1 MRTFV
6 GPAVVLLLGLGV
18 GSPVPSAA
26 EDPPPA
32 KSDAAPDGGEA
43 RAAWIAERVALVA
56 SAGATSEQ
64 ALAQL
69 LSADRNGDCTG
80 PAIALLSDR
89 TRYVGVLVLVIRALG
104 RDGLTTAA
112 VPIAGLLDHKDAS
125 VVANAAVS
133 LEYIGGSDKK
143 VLTALRKLAE
153 STSDETIAS
162 HAWRALGRCGRADAA
177 VRTLLLDRAAS
188 GKSEFVT
195 FGPCIGLAYFEQ
207 NEPAMRGVERMLKQ
221 IGVPGSR
228 RGGGTN
234 TVKRGLVS
242 WTLAQIGDAKS
253 ATFVRT
259 ELLHGLKNVKAFWV
273 EGLATF
279 WATVA
284 EVCDG
289 RKERLAEVEIGVRG
303 FVQFAKLGDLA
314 RYGAEVRNL
323 DDAAR
328 KGRTSTGFRPKGDGL
343 LDTGDGK

>member
-1 MRTFV
+1 MRRIV
-6 GPAVVLLLGLGV
+6 GSALLLAALIG
-18 GSPVPSAA
+18 GSPVRGASA
-26 EDPPPA
+26 EDPPP
-32 KSDAAPDGGEA
+32 KSDAAPDAGEA

-56 SAGATSEQ
+56 GAAATSEK

-69 LSADRNGDCTG
+69 LSADRGGDCTG
-80 PAIALLSDR
+80 PVIALLSDR
-89 TRYVGVLVLVIRALG
+89 TRFAGVLVLLVRALG
-104 RDGLTTAA
+104 RDGLVAA
-112 VPIAGLLDHKDAS
+112 ALPIAGLLDHKDPG
-125 VVANAAVS
+125 VVSNAAVS
-133 LEYIGGSDKK
+133 LEYIGCSEKK
-143 VLTALRKLAE
+143 VVAALRRLAE
-153 STSDETIAS
+153 TTPDETIAS
-162 HAWRALGRCGRADAA
+162 HAWRALGRCGRADPA
-177 VRTLLLDRAAS
+177 VRTLLLDKAAG

-195 FGPCIGLAYFEQ
+195 FGPCIGLAYLEQ
-207 NEPAMRGVERMLKQ
+207 NEVAMRGVEKILKT

-242 WTLAQIGDAKS
+242 WTLAQIGDRKS

-259 ELLHGLKNVKAFWV
+259 ELLHGLENVKAFWV
-273 EGLATF
+273 AGLATF

-289 RKERLAEVEIGVRG
+289 RKERMGEVELGVRA

-328 KGRTSTGFRPKGDGL
+328 KGRLSTGFRPKGDGL

>member
-1 MRTFV
+1 MRRIL
-6 GPAVVLLLGLGV
+6 GPAVWMATLLGV
-18 GSPVPSAA
+18 CAA
-26 EDPPPA
+26 RDAAGEDPPARAAP
-32 KSDAAPDGGEA
+32 APDGGEA

-56 SAGATSEQ
+56 GAGATSER

-80 PAIALLSDR
+80 PVIALLSDR
-89 TRYVGVLVLVIRALG
+89 TRYAGVLVLVVRALG
-104 RDGLTTAA
+104 RDGLVAA
-112 VPIAGLLDHKDAS
+112 APPIAGLLDHKDPA
-125 VVANAAVS
+125 VVSNAAVS
-133 LEYIGGSDKK
+133 LEYIGSNDKK
-143 VLTALRKLAE
+143 VLAALRKLAE

-177 VRTLLLDRAAS
+177 VRALLLDKAAS
-188 GKSEFVT
+188 GKSEFAT

-207 NEPAMRGVERMLKQ
+207 NEAAMRGVEKLLKT

-242 WTLAQIGDAKS
+242 WTLAQIGDRKS
-253 ATFVRT
+253 ATFVR
-259 ELLHGLKNVKAFWV
+259 EDLVEGLKNVKAFWV

-289 RKERLAEVEIGVRG
+289 HRERLAEVEGGVRA
-303 FVQFAKLGDLA
+303 FVQFAKLGDLQ

-328 KGRTSTGFRPKGDGL
+328 KGRAPTGFRPKGDGL